1 MTTDLLNQLKKIF
14 LLREMSSFIMVIV
27 VILIFFSLS
36 PLFLSRE
43 NIGVILEIV
52 PELGI
57 VALGVTMLLITGE
70 IDLSMGS
77 VFCFCPI
84 ILATLIESGVV
95 FPLAFLFSLLLGIG
109 IGFINGFIT
118 VTFAI
123 PSFITTLGTMLV
135 WRGGVLLIT
144 GGWPPYFPTEIPTW
158 FLVGSVGILR
168 MSLFWYAGITI
179 LLWFILERTD
189 FGNWM
194 FATGGNPIAA
204 RSMGVDIKQV
214 KIANFMICS
223 FLAGF
228 AGIIQS
234 FRLEATLPSM
244 GTGLEMDAIA
254 ASVIGGTSMSG
265 GMGTVIGTT
274 IGSFVIRFIDN
285 GLVMARAPSY
295 WFRVFIGIVTI
306 FAVIFNT
313 YLRERTKRFRC

>member
-1 MTTDLLNQLKKIF
+1 MVTDRLNKLKRIL
-14 LLREMSSFIMVIV
+14 LLREISSFVMVIV
-27 VILIFFSLS
+27 VILIFFTLA

-57 VALGVTMLLITGE
+57 VALGVTMLLVTGE

-84 ILATLIESGVV
+84 ILATLIERGIT
-95 FPLAFLFSLLLGIG
+95 FPLSFLFSLILGIG
-109 IGFINGFIT
+109 IGFINGFVT

-135 WRGGVLLIT
+135 WRGGVLLLT
-144 GGWPPYFPTEIPTW
+144 GGWPPFFPTEIPTW
-158 FLVGSVGILR
+158 FLVGSIGILR
-168 MSLFWYAGITI
+168 MSLFWYAGITV
-179 LLWFILERTD
+179 LLWFILERSD

-194 FATGGNPIAA
+194 FATGGNPVAA
-204 RSMGVDIKQV
+204 RAMGVDTKRV

-234 FRLEATLPSM
+234 FRLQATLPSM

-254 ASVIGGTSMSG
+254 ASVIGGTSMTG
-265 GMGTVIGTT
+265 GMGTIIGTT

>member
-1 MTTDLLNQLKKIF
+1 MKTDQLNKLKKVL
-14 LLREMSSFIMVIV
+14 LLREISSFIMIIV
-27 VILIFFSLS
+27 VILIFFFLS

-43 NIGVILEIV
+43 NIGVILEII

-57 VALGVTMLLITGE
+57 VALGVTMLLVTGE

-84 ILATLIESGVV
+84 ILATLYEQGIA
-95 FPLAFLFSLLLGIG
+95 FPLSLLFSLILGIG

-118 VTFAI
+118 VTFSI

-135 WRGGVLLIT
+135 WRGSVLLLT
-144 GGWPPYFPTEIPTW
+144 GGWPPFFPTEIPTW
-158 FLVGSVGILR
+158 FLVGSIGLLR

-179 LLWFILERTD
+179 ILWFVLERTD

-194 FATGGNPIAA
+194 FATGGNPVAA
-204 RSMGVDIKQV
+204 RAMGVDTGRV
-214 KIANFMICS
+214 KIACFMICS

-234 FRLEATLPSM
+234 FRLTATLPSM

>member
-1 MTTDLLNQLKKIF
+1 MQNNILNRVKRILI
-14 LLREMSSFIMVIV
+14 LREISSFIKVFV
-27 VILIFFSLS
+27 VILVFFIIS
-36 PLFLSRE
+36 PLFLSKE
-43 NIGVILEIV
+43 NIGVILEII

-57 VALGVTMLLITGE
+57 VALGVTMLLVTGE
-70 IDLSMGS
+70 IDLSLGS

-84 ILATLIESGVV
+84 ILASLIEKGMS
-95 FPLAFLFSLLLGIG
+95 FPLSFIVSLLLGIG
-109 IGFINGFIT
+109 IGYINGFIT
-118 VTFAI
+118 ITFAI

-135 WRGGVLLIT
+135 WRGGVLLLT
-144 GGWPPYFPTEIPTW
+144 GGWPPFFPSGIPTW

-168 MSLFWYAGITI
+168 MSLFWYAGLTV
-179 LLWFILERTD
+179 LMWFILERTD

-194 FATGGNPIAA
+194 FSTGGNPVAA
-204 RSMGVDIKQV
+204 RAMGVDTGRV
-214 KIANFMICS
+214 KIACFMICS
-223 FLAGF
+223 LLAGF

-254 ASVIGGTSMSG
+254 ASVIGGTSLTG